1 MAWHGKEMELRG
13 RIFCSVREVTWQ
25 DAVKD
30 IAKSRQNGYSSR
42 SLEVPSLSAAAL
54 RN

>member
-1 MAWHGKEMELRG
+1 MAWERDGIG
-13 RIFCSVREVTWQ
+13 RQDFCSVREVTWQ